1 MTTNDN
7 IKIYLEDQ
15 KNMNQMPQPKFFT
28 STLQPVQKID
38 NQQLNTL
45 EPKQVTKEAT
55 EEIDTKQIQLKEE
68 IKEDE
73 KSEVDSDVDVFV

>member
-7 IKIYLEDQ
+7 IKNYLEDQ

-45 EPKQVTKEAT
+45 ETKQVTKEPT
-55 EEIDTKQIQLKEE
+55 EEIDTQQIQLKEE